1 MNSNLTAA
9 NDSDFKDQ
17 QELQHIDENGSNRFQ
32 VAIVEAENEDKEN
45 ECLTSSTANQQC
57 SIGHDS
63 RYKSLGQLT
72 REVPPRVE
80 HYRDLS
86 IQHQYRPTLE
96 ELHERSIPEKVQ

>member
-9 NDSDFKDQ
+9 NNSDFRDQ
-17 QELQHIDENGSNRFQ
+17 QELQDIDENSPTRFQ
-32 VAIVEAENEDKEN
+32 VAVVDAENEDREN
-45 ECLTSSTANQQC
+45 EYLTSSTANQQH
-57 SIGHDS
+57 SYGQDS

-86 IQHQYRPTLE
+86 IHHQYRPTLE
-96 ELHERSIPEKVQ
+96 ELHETVIPEKVQ